1 MPRATITTFVGTN
14 LIPEWKLGRID
25 EKGSPSAL
33 CLPQTSQIERT
44 NWQMKE
50 KMIRLTNARLAN
62 VRLTDIEPVLIIE
75 MKNEVMKKYKKQN
88 K

>member
-1 MPRATITTFVGTN
+1 
-14 LIPEWKLGRID
+14 
-25 EKGSPSAL
+25 
-33 CLPQTSQIERT
+33 
-44 NWQMKE
+44 MKE